1 MVYFF
6 IKIKPSLCLTIKE
19 NCPSIISYSRHT
31 TDETQ
36 SGLDLT
42 PSTLAYI
49 STNVCSLNKH
59 NKCFSDEVLYNGLHL
74 VKF

>member
-36 SGLDLT
+36 SRLDLT
-42 PSTLAYI
+42 HSTVAYI
-49 STNVCSLNKH
+49 SATVCSLNKY
-59 NKCFSDEVLYNGLHL
+59 NKCFRDEVT
-74 VKF
+74 